1 MNTEPK
7 NELCC
12 AEKEALRIRVDYNNM
27 LSDKVGANGISAEE
41 LAAVKP
47 RLVAALESAN
57 AKRDSM
63 RWRDLYKTMP
73 PILDSILEAAA
84 FVRETAE
91 NFVVLGIGGSALGPI
106 AVQQALRHLHH
117 NDLGKAVTGSPRIF
131 VEDNIDPER
140 MAALLDVIDPEK
152 TVFNVITKS
161 GSTSETMAQLL
172 IITRILLDRFGEEGV
187 KDHLI
192 ATTDKEKGNLVGI
205 AKRFG
210 LRTFV
215 VPDGVGGR
223 FSELCPV
230 GLLPAAVAG
239 IDIRALLEGAE
250 YMDGLCM
257 NAEPERNPALM
268 LAGLE
273 VLAMENHGANIGV
286 LMPYADSLKYIA
298 DWYAQLWAESL
309 GKKKPSENGYL
320 RFGQTPVKSLGVTD
334 QHSQVQLYTDG
345 PYDKTVTFIG
355 VDRFRTEVMIP
366 HAFDEIP
373 GVAFLSGHT
382 LNELINAERVATE
395 HAVTAS
401 GHMNKTIML
410 PFVNEFTLGQL
421 LMLFEMQTA
430 FAGELLGI
438 DAFDQ
443 PGVEEGKNATYAL
456 LGKPGY
462 EAKLEEL
469 RSSAA
474 KDAKYVI

>member
-1 MNTEPK
+1 MSNPINHYDK
-7 NELCC
+7 
-12 AEKEALRIRVDYNNM
+12 KSMRIRIDYNNM
-27 LSDKVGANGISAEE
+27 LSNAVGEHGIAPEE
-41 LAAVKP
+41 LENMRE
-47 RLVAALESAN
+47 RLVSALRSAN
-57 AKRDSM
+57 AKRDQM
-63 RWRDLYKTMP
+63 RWRDLYSSERAN
-73 PILDSILEAAA
+73 ISNILEMAE
-84 FVRETAE
+84 FIRYSAE

-106 AVQQALRHLHH
+106 AVQQAISHLHH
-117 NDLGKAVTGSPRIF
+117 NDLGKSVTGSPRIF

-140 MAALLDVIDPEK
+140 MAALLDVIDLDK

-172 IITRILLDRFGEEGV
+172 IVTRLLLDRFGETDLRE
-187 KDHLI
+187 HLVV
-192 ATTDKEKGNLVGI
+192 TTDKEKGNLVGI
-205 AKRFG
+205 AKKYN
-210 LRTFV
+210 LHTFV

-239 IDIRALLEGAE
+239 IDISLMLDGAE
-250 YMDGLCM
+250 LMDSLCSVE
-257 NAEPERNPALM
+257 EPEKNPALM

-273 VLAMENHGANIGV
+273 VLAMERYGANIGV

-309 GKKKPSENGYL
+309 GKKKLEGGEML

-345 PYDKTVTFIG
+345 PFDKTVTFIG
-355 VDRFRTEVMIP
+355 VQHFRKEVAIP
-366 HAFDEIP
+366 HAFDDVP
-373 GVAFLSGHT
+373 NVAFLSGHT
-382 LNELINAERVATE
+382 LNELINAERIATE
-395 HAVTAS
+395 HAVTVS
-401 GHMNKTIML
+401 GHMNKTILL
-410 PFVNEFTLGQL
+410 PEVNEFTLGQL
-421 LMLFEMQTA
+421 LMLFELQTA

-462 EAKLEEL
+462 EEKLKELEMGSAKL
-469 RSSAA
+469 
-474 KDAKYVI
+474 DKYII